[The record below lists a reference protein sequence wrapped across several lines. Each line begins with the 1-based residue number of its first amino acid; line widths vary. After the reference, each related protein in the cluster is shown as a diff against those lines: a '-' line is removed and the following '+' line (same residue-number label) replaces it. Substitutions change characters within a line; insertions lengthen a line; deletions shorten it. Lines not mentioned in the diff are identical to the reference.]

1 MSKSLSGNDDSDF
14 ETIDSDNSDFG
25 QADSENSETAAD
37 INAKSSFK
45 KSSTSYTYKETDKAL
60 KESNLVAST
69 LLSGSPTSRH
79 DAVNSPE
86 NTSESSLPIIP
97 NNAILYYSNVNTN
110 HTDSNNE
117 TQGTFS
123 G

>member
-25 QADSENSETAAD
+25 QADSENSETATD
-37 INAKSSFK
+37 INAKTSFK
-45 KSSTSYTYKETDKAL
+45 KSSTSYKYKETDKAL

-86 NTSESSLPIIP
+86 NTCESLPIIP
-97 NNAILYYSNVNTN
+97 NDAILYYSNVNTN

-117 TQGTFS
+117 TQGTFF

>member
-1 MSKSLSGNDDSDF
+1 MSKSFSGNDDSDF

-25 QADSENSETAAD
+25 QADSENSETAAN
-37 INAKSSFK
+37 INTKTSFK
-45 KSSTSYTYKETDKAL
+45 KSSTSYKYKETDKAL

-86 NTSESSLPIIP
+86 NNSESLPIIP
-97 NNAILYYSNVNTN
+97 NDAILYFSNVNTN

-117 TQGTFS
+117 TQGTFF